1 MSPGLQPFLLPTW
14 LFSSIWFKVLSTVS
28 FCLLQMLPSW
38 RLILPATCAFDLVM
52 KVPLGFPPP
61 CLVSLYLPTQ
71 KQIQTPFLPSA
82 GLASLQW
89 TAKSKQKVGGL
100 QGGSKVI
107 TSMWMIHSPKKFLVC
122 RQGKMEKCPWGA
134 IFFPIMKL
142 HGGRCQMWSQF
153 GRFCF
158 NWVLFLFW
166 VFSDTLGYS
175 PKNLQ
180 GIPLMDATQAW
191 MIFFFHA
198 HLTPHR
204 HLPTEGQ
211 EGSLC
216 LGRLSSLQMI
226 DNLKLTLHWEG
237 KSDNIAADLKSS
249 SAWGS
254 LPGGLVRA
262 KVLHEMHEA
271 TTI

>member
-38 RLILPATCAFDLVM
+38 RLILPGTCAFDLVM

-82 GLASLQW
+82 GLASLRW

-134 IFFPIMKL
+134 IFFPIMKCMGADVRCGL
-142 HGGRCQMWSQF
+142 SLGGFALTGFYFYSEFSVILWGIVQKISK
-153 GRFCF
+153 
-158 NWVLFLFW
+158 
-166 VFSDTLGYS
+166 VF
-175 PKNLQ
+175 PW
-180 GIPLMDATQAW
+180 W
-191 MIFFFHA
+191 M
-198 HLTPHR
+198 PHR
-204 HLPTEGQ
+204 HGWFFF
-211 EGSLC
+211 S
-216 LGRLSSLQMI
+216 M
-226 DNLKLTLHWEG
+226 LTWLLTDTSPQRG
-237 KSDNIAADLKSS
+237 K
-249 SAWGS
+249 
-254 LPGGLVRA
+254 
-262 KVLHEMHEA
+262 KVPCV
-271 TTI
+271 